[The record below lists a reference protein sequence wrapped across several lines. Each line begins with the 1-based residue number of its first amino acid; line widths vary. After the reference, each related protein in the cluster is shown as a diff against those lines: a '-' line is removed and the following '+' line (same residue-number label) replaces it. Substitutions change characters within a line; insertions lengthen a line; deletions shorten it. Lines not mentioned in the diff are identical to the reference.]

1 MVWLL
6 AASGAEVDPT
16 YNRYYE
22 DFYIVVNGLDGYQR
36 LLATS
41 HGDVELVYF
50 DNLRWDGDKLTRV
63 TKPGGHERLDSFADY
78 FDFLQRNIAM
88 VAANVNSPQRR
99 SRYRMLG
106 TLSTGYDS
114 NETGDMVSG
123 AVGAVEHGW
132 YCYPLD
138 QGQAHR
144 RRPAK
149 VFSSGALKRACS
161 TPSQQCKTTQ
171 AR

>member
-1 MVWLL
+1 M
-6 AASGAEVDPT
+6 
-16 YNRYYE
+16 
-22 DFYIVVNGLDGYQR
+22 DGYQR

-88 VAANVNSPQRR
+88 VAANLNSPLRR